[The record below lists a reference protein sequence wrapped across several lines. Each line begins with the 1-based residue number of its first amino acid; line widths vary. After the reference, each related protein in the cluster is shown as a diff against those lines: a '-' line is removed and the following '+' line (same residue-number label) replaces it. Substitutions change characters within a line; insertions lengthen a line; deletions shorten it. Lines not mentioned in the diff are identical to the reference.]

1 MADPD
6 RALENFLVTL
16 RAADNDDD
24 EEQLGRSE
32 LASLL
37 HRQPALLDAVLK
49 LAKRDNR
56 VRRCLSAARY
66 YCGLGK
72 DMCERI
78 DAVIQA
84 PFPAARPGQSGKER
98 SRR

>member
-1 MADPD
+1 MRDPNS
-6 RALENFLVTL
+6 ALDNLLWSL
-16 RAADNDDD
+16 RNAETHED
-24 EEQLGRSE
+24 EEQLGRSA

-37 HRQPALLDAVLK
+37 HRHPGLLDKVLK
-49 LAKRDNR
+49 QARRDNR
-56 VRRCLSAARY
+56 MRRCLSAARY

-84 PFPAARPGQSGKER
+84 PFPAAKPGQNGKGR
-98 SRR
+98 PRR